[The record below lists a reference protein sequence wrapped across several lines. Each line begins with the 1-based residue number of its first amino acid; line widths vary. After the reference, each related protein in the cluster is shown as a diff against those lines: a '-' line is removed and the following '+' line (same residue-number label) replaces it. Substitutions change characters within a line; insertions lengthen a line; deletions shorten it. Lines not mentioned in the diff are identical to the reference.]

1 MFFKNH
7 KNSIMCGITMV
18 VAIFM
23 CLIGVHMCRKLKKA
37 KKIEYTDSICVHH
50 VKYNDGK
57 FSDLKK
63 ENEQLYDSLKKY
75 KKQIDYLVQFTYE
88 KTYTTNKVVIKKE
101 SDAQQTYTKNQDG
114 NLVENIE
121 EAKTY
126 EYSNEPNDSI
136 NYQLKINSTRE
147 PNWYSLDVKMH
158 DRITI
163 VNKNEGNGDN
173 HLTISTDNKAEI
185 SNTTVFKKKRK
196 KNIFNKIAI
205 VPGIYYGYD
214 IKNKSIG
221 YGVAVTIGYN
231 IFGTK

>member
-18 VAIFM
+18 VAISM
-23 CLIGVHMCRKLKKA
+23 CLIGVHMCSKLKKA